1 MKYKV
6 IVKNDK
12 AELEYF
18 QDIVLKKPKFRTV
31 YSMISL
37 CKKCVRAE
45 YM

>member
-18 QDIVLKKPKFRTV
+18 QDIVLKKLKVQNSLQHDITV
-31 YSMISL
+31 
-37 CKKCVRAE
+37 
-45 YM
+45 